1 MKRLFRILSMLLLG
15 WAAFVAVAAIL
26 AARKRRETVEQDP
39 AADEIDLVASF
50 GPLEF
55 HSEAGR
61 FRGGTVTTWFGGGQ
75 LDLRDATLDP
85 EGATLR
91 MNALFGG
98 GNLVVPETW
107 NVETHLVGIGGV
119 GDGRPKVER
128 PADAPTLRLEGTAI
142 FGGWGITS
150 EPASNGHEETV
161 PA

>member
-15 WAAFVAVAAIL
+15 WAAFVAVAAVL
-26 AARKRRETVEQDP
+26 AARKRREVVEQDP

-85 EGATLR
+85 DGATLR

-107 NVETHLVGIGGV
+107 HVETHLVGIGGV

-150 EPASNGHEETV
+150 EPARDGHEETV
-161 PA
+161 TA